1 MKILVPMA
9 GLGQRFVDAGYT
21 DPKPLIKVMKQ
32 RVIEYIS
39 NMFDSSDE
47 FVFVCNETH
56 MIETDMLNIL
66 YGIRPDSKVV
76 SMENHKLGPVYTVQQ
91 TYDLIDD
98 EEEVMVVYCDNPIV
112 WDRNEFHDYVNDK
125 NLDGCVISHSGF
137 HPHTLNNTK
146 MAFMKTDGDL
156 VTEIKEKECYTDD
169 PMSEHA
175 SSGMYYFKKGSY
187 IKKYFDEA
195 MERNIQYNGEYYV
208 TLVYNLLI
216 QDGLRVGYY
225 DTPFTTVMGTPEEVE
240 NIEAWNSIIN
250 KGQVKNED
258 DLVKCYRYWKQ
269 YHEIL
274 KTGSL

>member
-9 GLGQRFVDAGYT
+9 GRGQRFVDAGYT

-39 NMFDSSDE
+39 NMFDSNDE

-66 YGIRPDSKVV
+66 YSIRPDSRVV

-91 TYDLIDD
+91 TYDFIDD

-112 WDRNEFHDYVNDK
+112 WDRDEFRDYVKDK

-156 VTEIKEKECYTDD
+156 VSEIKEKECYTDD

-225 DTPFTTVMGTPEEVE
+225 DTPFTTVMGTPDEVE

-258 DLVKCYRYWKQ
+258 DLVKCYRYWKR
-269 YHEIL
+269 YHEIF